1 MNRRLRI
8 LILGL
13 IPAPIAGAQAL
24 TAAPVLL
31 VNTSPSEPRGLY
43 LRSAAAPAPGR
54 IIAFRPPAAAYP
66 YVAEAL
72 PARARTSILK
82 SVQGGA
88 GDLVCADSDRVVVN
102 GKTWPPP
109 ARIDRRGRA
118 LPQWRDCRRLAADE
132 VFVLS
137 TRIPNSFDSRY
148 YGPIRRS
155 EVLSVYRPLLIS
167 AASS

>member
-1 MNRRLRI
+1 MDRRLRI
-8 LILGL
+8 VLLSL

-31 VNTSPSEPRGLY
+31 INTSPSEPRGLY
-43 LRSAAAPAPGR
+43 LRSTATPAPGQ
-54 IIAFRPPAAAYP
+54 IIAFRPPAHAYP

-72 PARARTSILK
+72 PERVRTSILK
-82 SVQGGA
+82 SVRGGA
-88 GDLVCADSDRVVVN
+88 GDRVCAEKDRVIIN
-102 GKTWPPP
+102 GRVWPAA

-118 LPQWRDCRRLAADE
+118 LPQWRGCRRLDADE

-148 YGPIRRS
+148 YGPVHRS
-155 EVLSVYRPLLIS
+155 QILGVYTPLLTS
-167 AASS
+167 ETPL